1 MKMILFNQNPM
12 ITKLLESVS
21 KKLELS
27 IENFNHYQEL
37 SVRLKED
44 PEWLLIADDECLE
57 KLDQVDWLEL
67 KEIISQNKNSVCMY
81 KKGNEA
87 QPFLEG
93 FEMKI
98 KKPFLP
104 TEMLK
109 VLQKKLGSDMSELEP
124 SQNLDPTQ
132 EVLETNWDELE
143 NLGDLE
149 ALAKEEPNNEEQ
161 LLPTLDA
168 QEEKEEVKETPQKE
182 EKPKDDETQEGDET
196 PKDEEVSKELET
208 QEKLEIPK
216 EETQEEQVKEQEPIK
231 EETQEIKEEK
241 QEETQD
247 SPSAQELEAMQELVK
262 EIQENSNEN
271 KEETQ
276 ESAEIPQ
283 DKEIQEVV
291 TEKTQVQELEVPKE
305 KTQESAEAL
314 QETQAH
320 ELEKQ
325 EIAETP
331 QEKEKQEIA
340 ETPQEKEKQ
349 EIAETPQEKE
359 KQEIAETPQEKEKQE
374 IAETPQELEI
384 PQAQEK
390 ETPQEETQEKETPQE
405 ETQEKETP
413 QEETQEKETPQ
424 EETQET
430 ETQNQETPPKV
441 QEETKE
447 KTQEDNYE
455 SIEDIPEPVMAKAM
469 GEELPFLNEA
479 VAKTPNNENDTET
492 PKESDIKT
500 SQEKE
505 ESDKTSSPLELRLN
519 LQDLLKSLNQE
530 SLKSLL
536 ENKTLS
542 IKITLED
549 KKPDA

>member
-12 ITKLLESVS
+12 IAKLLESVS

-37 SVRLKED
+37 SAYLKED
-44 PEWLLIADDECLE
+44 TEWLLIADDECLE

-67 KEIISQNKNSVCMY
+67 KETISQNKNSVCMY

-109 VLQKKLGSDMSELEP
+109 VLQKKLGSNISELEP

-168 QEEKEEVKETPQKE
+168 QEEKEEVKETPQE
-182 EKPKDDETQEGDET
+182 EKPKDDETQEGET
-196 PKDEEVSKELET
+196 PKDEEVSKELEAP
-208 QEKLEIPK
+208 QELEIPK

-231 EETQEIKEEK
+231 KETQENKEEK
-241 QEETQD
+241 QEKTQD
-247 SPSAQELEAMQELVK
+247 SPNAQELEAMQELVK
-262 EIQENSNEN
+262 EIQENSNGQEN
-271 KEETQ
+271 
-276 ESAEIPQ
+276 
-283 DKEIQEVV
+283 
-291 TEKTQVQELEVPKE
+291 KE

-320 ELEKQ
+320 EL
-325 EIAETP
+325 
-331 QEKEKQEIA
+331 
-340 ETPQEKEKQ
+340 
-349 EIAETPQEKE
+349 
-359 KQEIAETPQEKEKQE
+359 EKQE

-390 ETPQEETQEKETPQE
+390 ETPQEETQEKETPKDESMQE
-405 ETQEKETP
+405 SAQNLQDKETP
-413 QEETQEKETPQ
+413 QEETQE
-424 EETQET
+424 
-430 ETQNQETPPKV
+430 
-441 QEETKE
+441 
-447 KTQEDNYE
+447 DHYE

-469 GEELPFLNEA
+469 GEELPFLSES
-479 VAKTPNNENDTET
+479 VAETPNNENATET

-500 SQEKE
+500 PQEKE

-549 KKPDA
+549 KKPNA

>member
-21 KKLELS
+21 KKLELPM
-27 IENFNHYQEL
+27 ENFNHYQEL
-37 SVRLKED
+37 SARLKED

-67 KEIISQNKNSVCMY
+67 KETISQNKNSVCMY

-93 FEMKI
+93 FEMKM

-104 TEMLK
+104 TEVLK
-109 VLQKKLGSDMSELEP
+109 ILQKKLGSDMSELEP

-149 ALAKEEPNNEEQ
+149 ALVQEEPNNEEQ
-161 LLPTLDA
+161 LLPTLND
-168 QEEKEEVKETPQKE
+168 QEVKEEEKEEVKETPEEE
-182 EKPKDDETQEGDET
+182 EKPKDDETQEGET
-196 PKDEEVSKELET
+196 LKDKEVSKELEM
-208 QEKLEIPK
+208 QEEVK
-216 EETQEEQVKEQEPIK
+216 EETQEN
-231 EETQEIKEEK
+231 KEEK
-241 QEETQD
+241 QEKTQD

-262 EIQENSNEN
+262 EIQENSNGQED
-271 KEETQ
+271 KKETQ
-276 ESAEIPQ
+276 ENAETPQ
-283 DKEIQEVV
+283 EKE
-291 TEKTQVQELEVPKE
+291 TQELEVPKE
-305 KTQESAEAL
+305 EIQEETQES
-314 QETQAH
+314 T
-320 ELEKQ
+320 
-325 EIAETP
+325 
-331 QEKEKQEIA
+331 
-340 ETPQEKEKQ
+340 
-349 EIAETPQEKE
+349 
-359 KQEIAETPQEKEKQE
+359 
-374 IAETPQELEI
+374 ETPQELEK
-384 PQAQEK
+384 QENT
-390 ETPQEETQEKETPQE
+390 ETPQELEKQEKTETPQE
-405 ETQEKETP
+405 TPQKKETQE
-413 QEETQEKETPQ
+413 
-424 EETQET
+424 
-430 ETQNQETPPKV
+430 
-441 QEETKE
+441 
-447 KTQEDNYE
+447 DHYE

-492 PKESDIKT
+492 P
-500 SQEKE
+500 QEKE

-549 KKPDA
+549 KKPNA

>member
-12 ITKLLESVS
+12 IAKLLESVS

-37 SVRLKED
+37 SAHLKED

-81 KKGNEA
+81 KKGNEV

-109 VLQKKLGSDMSELEP
+109 ILQKKLGSNASELEP
-124 SQNLDPTQ
+124 SQNSDPTQ

-168 QEEKEEVKETPQKE
+168 QEVETLKEETQEEVKKEEVKEMQEEIKEKEKQEVAENPQ
-182 EKPKDDETQEGDET
+182 
-196 PKDEEVSKELET
+196 DEEVSKELET
-208 QEKLEIPK
+208 PK
-216 EETQEEQVKEQEPIK
+216 EETQEQVKE
-231 EETQEIKEEK
+231 ETREIKEEK

-262 EIQENSNEN
+262 EIQENSNED
-271 KEETQ
+271 KKETQ
-276 ESAEIPQ
+276 ESAETPQ
-283 DKEIQEVV
+283 EEEIQEVV
-291 TEKTQVQELEVPKE
+291 TEKTQAQELEIPKE

-331 QEKEKQEIA
+331 QDVEIPQSQEKETPQEETQEIA
-340 ETPQEKEKQ
+340 ETP
-349 EIAETPQEKE
+349 
-359 KQEIAETPQEKEKQE
+359 
-374 IAETPQELEI
+374 
-384 PQAQEK
+384 QEK
-390 ETPQEETQEKETPQE
+390 ETPQEETQEKETP
-405 ETQEKETP
+405 
-413 QEETQEKETPQ
+413 
-424 EETQET
+424 
-430 ETQNQETPPKV
+430 
-441 QEETKE
+441 
-447 KTQEDNYE
+447 KTQEDHYE

-492 PKESDIKT
+492 PKESVTETPKESDIKT
-500 SQEKE
+500 PQEKE

>member
-21 KKLELS
+21 KKLELPM
-27 IENFNHYQEL
+27 ENFNHYQEL
-37 SVRLKED
+37 SARLKKD

-67 KEIISQNKNSVCMY
+67 KETISQNKNSVCMY

-93 FEMKI
+93 FEVKI

-104 TEMLK
+104 TEVLK
-109 VLQKKLGSDMSELEP
+109 ILQKKLGSDMSELEP

-161 LLPTLDA
+161 LLPTLND
-168 QEEKEEVKETPQKE
+168 QEEKEEIKEEEKEEIKETPQE
-182 EKPKDDETQEGDET
+182 EKKPKDDETQEGET
-196 PKDEEVSKELET
+196 LKDKEVSKELET
-208 QEKLEIPK
+208 QEELEIP
-216 EETQEEQVKEQEPIK
+216 K

-241 QEETQD
+241 QEKTQD

-262 EIQENSNEN
+262 EIQENSNED
-271 KEETQ
+271 KKETQ
-276 ESAEIPQ
+276 ESTETPQDVENQAQEIQDKEIQDKEIQDKEIQDKEIQ
-283 DKEIQEVV
+283 DKEIQE
-291 TEKTQVQELEVPKE
+291 
-305 KTQESAEAL
+305 TQEIQENTEIPQEETQEEIQENTETP
-314 QETQAH
+314 QETPQDV
-320 ELEKQ
+320 
-325 EIAETP
+325 ETP
-331 QEKEKQEIA
+331 QEKE
-340 ETPQEKEKQ
+340 TP
-349 EIAETPQEKE
+349 
-359 KQEIAETPQEKEKQE
+359 
-374 IAETPQELEI
+374 
-384 PQAQEK
+384 
-390 ETPQEETQEKETPQE
+390 
-405 ETQEKETP
+405 
-413 QEETQEKETPQ
+413 
-424 EETQET
+424 
-430 ETQNQETPPKV
+430 
-441 QEETKE
+441 
-447 KTQEDNYE
+447 KTQEDHYE

-479 VAKTPNNENDTET
+479 VAKIPNNENDTET
-492 PKESDIKT
+492 PKENDTET
-500 SQEKE
+500 SKNENATETLQKKE

>member
-27 IENFNHYQEL
+27 MENFNHYQEL
-37 SVRLKED
+37 SARLKKD

-109 VLQKKLGSDMSELEP
+109 VLQKKLGSNASELEP

-161 LLPTLDA
+161 LLPTLDV
-168 QEEKEEVKETPQKE
+168 QEEKEEVKETPQEEKQEVKETPQEEKEEVKETPQE
-182 EKPKDDETQEGDET
+182 EKPKDDETQESET

-208 QEKLEIPK
+208 QEKLEIPKEETQEEVK

-262 EIQENSNEN
+262 EIQENSNDQEN
-271 KEETQ
+271 KEKTQ
-276 ESAEIPQ
+276 ESAEISQ

-291 TEKTQVQELEVPKE
+291 TEKTQAQELEIPKE

-331 QEKEKQEIA
+331 QDVEI
-340 ETPQEKEKQ
+340 PQSQEKETQ
-349 EIAETPQEKE
+349 ETQEVVTE
-359 KQEIAETPQEKEKQE
+359 KTQV
-374 IAETPQELEI
+374 
-384 PQAQEK
+384 QEK
-390 ETPQEETQEKETPQE
+390 ETP
-405 ETQEKETP
+405 
-413 QEETQEKETPQ
+413 
-424 EETQET
+424 
-430 ETQNQETPPKV
+430 
-441 QEETKE
+441 
-447 KTQEDNYE
+447 KTQEDHYE

-469 GEELPFLNEA
+469 GEELPFLSES
-479 VAKTPNNENDTET
+479 VTEISKNENATET
-492 PKESDIKT
+492 P
-500 SQEKE
+500 QEKE
-505 ESDKTSSPLELRLN
+505 ESDKTSSPLELHLN

-536 ENKTLS
+536 ENKTLN

>member
-12 ITKLLESVS
+12 IEKLLESVS

-37 SVRLKED
+37 SARLKKD

-81 KKGNEA
+81 KKGNEM

-109 VLQKKLGSDMSELEP
+109 ILQKKLGSNMSELEP

-161 LLPTLDA
+161 LLPTLDVQEEKEEIKETPQKEKQEVKETP
-168 QEEKEEVKETPQKE
+168 QEEKEEVKETPQEE
-182 EKPKDDETQEGDET
+182 EKPKDDETQESET
-196 PKDEEVSKELET
+196 PKDEEVSKELEM

-216 EETQEEQVKEQEPIK
+216 EETQEEVKEEMK
-231 EETQEIKEEK
+231 
-241 QEETQD
+241 EETQD

-262 EIQENSNEN
+262 EIQENSNDQEDK
-271 KEETQ
+271 KE
-276 ESAEIPQ
+276 
-283 DKEIQEVV
+283 
-291 TEKTQVQELEVPKE
+291 
-305 KTQESAEAL
+305 TQESAEAL

-331 QEKEKQEIA
+331 QEKEKQEDT
-340 ETPQEKEKQ
+340 ETPQDV
-349 EIAETPQEKE
+349 EIPQSQEKE
-359 KQEIAETPQEKEKQE
+359 TQETQEVVTEKTQV
-374 IAETPQELEI
+374 
-384 PQAQEK
+384 QEK
-390 ETPQEETQEKETPQE
+390 ETP
-405 ETQEKETP
+405 
-413 QEETQEKETPQ
+413 
-424 EETQET
+424 
-430 ETQNQETPPKV
+430 
-441 QEETKE
+441 
-447 KTQEDNYE
+447 KTQEDHYE
-455 SIEDIPEPVMAKAM
+455 NIEDIPEPVMAKAM

-492 PKESDIKT
+492 PKESVTEISKNENAT
-500 SQEKE
+500 EFPQEKE

-549 KKPDA
+549 KKPNA

>member
-21 KKLELS
+21 KKLELPM
-27 IENFNHYQEL
+27 ENFNHYQEL
-37 SVRLKED
+37 SAHLKED
-44 PEWLLIADDECLE
+44 PEWILIADDECLE

-81 KKGNEA
+81 KKGHEA

-93 FEMKI
+93 FEVKM

-109 VLQKKLGSDMSELEP
+109 VLQKKLGSNASELEP

-168 QEEKEEVKETPQKE
+168 QEEKEEIKEEVKETPQEE
-182 EKPKDDETQEGDET
+182 EKPKDDETQESET

-241 QEETQD
+241 QEKTQD
-247 SPSAQELEAMQELVK
+247 SPSVQELEAMQELVK
-262 EIQENSNEN
+262 EIQENSNDQEN
-271 KEETQ
+271 KEKTQ
-276 ESAEIPQ
+276 ESAEISQ

-291 TEKTQVQELEVPKE
+291 TEKTQVQELEIPKE

-331 QEKEKQEIA
+331 QDV
-340 ETPQEKEKQ
+340 
-349 EIAETPQEKE
+349 
-359 KQEIAETPQEKEKQE
+359 
-374 IAETPQELEI
+374 EI
-384 PQAQEK
+384 PQSQEK
-390 ETPQEETQEKETPQE
+390 ETQETQEVVTEKTQVQEKET
-405 ETQEKETP
+405 
-413 QEETQEKETPQ
+413 
-424 EETQET
+424 
-430 ETQNQETPPKV
+430 
-441 QEETKE
+441 
-447 KTQEDNYE
+447 QEDHQEDHYE
-455 SIEDIPEPVMAKAM
+455 NIEDIPEPVMAKAM

-479 VAKTPNNENDTET
+479 VAKIPNNENDTET
-492 PKESDIKT
+492 PKESVTET
-500 SQEKE
+500 SKNENDTETPQEKE
-505 ESDKTSSPLELRLN
+505 ENDKTSSPLELRLN

>member
-21 KKLELS
+21 KKLELPM
-27 IENFNHYQEL
+27 ENFNHYQEL
-37 SVRLKED
+37 SARLKENQ
-44 PEWLLIADDECLE
+44 EWLLIADDECLE
-57 KLDQVDWLEL
+57 KLDQIDWLEL
-67 KEIISQNKNSVCMY
+67 KETISQNKNSVCMY

-93 FEMKI
+93 FEMKM

-104 TEMLK
+104 TEVLK
-109 VLQKKLGSDMSELEP
+109 ILQKKLGSNISELEP

-161 LLPTLDA
+161 LLPTLNT
-168 QEEKEEVKETPQKE
+168 QEEKQEVKETPQKE
-182 EKPKDDETQEGDET
+182 EKPKDDETQESET

-262 EIQENSNEN
+262 EIQENSNGQGN
-271 KEETQ
+271 KKETQ
-276 ESAEIPQ
+276 ESTETPQDVENQAQEIQ
-283 DKEIQEVV
+283 DKEIQE
-291 TEKTQVQELEVPKE
+291 
-305 KTQESAEAL
+305 TQEI
-314 QETQAH
+314 QENT
-320 ELEKQ
+320 
-325 EIAETP
+325 EIP
-331 QEKEKQEIA
+331 QDV
-340 ETPQEKEKQ
+340 
-349 EIAETPQEKE
+349 
-359 KQEIAETPQEKEKQE
+359 
-374 IAETPQELEI
+374 EI

-413 QEETQEKETPQ
+413 KDESMQESAQNLQDKETPQ
-424 EETQET
+424 EETQE
-430 ETQNQETPPKV
+430 
-441 QEETKE
+441 
-447 KTQEDNYE
+447 DHYE

-479 VAKTPNNENDTET
+479 VAKIPNNENDTET
-492 PKESDIKT
+492 LKESNIKT
-500 SQEKE
+500 PQEKEESTEIPQEKE

-549 KKPDA
+549 KKPNA

>member
-21 KKLELS
+21 KKLELPM
-27 IENFNHYQEL
+27 ENFNRYQEL
-37 SVRLKED
+37 SARLKED
-44 PEWLLIADDECLE
+44 PEWILIADDECLE

-81 KKGNEA
+81 KKGHEA
-87 QPFLEG
+87 QSFLEG

-104 TEMLK
+104 TEVLK
-109 VLQKKLGSDMSELEP
+109 ILQKKLGSNASELEP

-149 ALAKEEPNNEEQ
+149 ALVQEEPNNEEQ
-161 LLPTLDA
+161 LLPTLND
-168 QEEKEEVKETPQKE
+168 QEVKEEIKEEEKQEVKETPQEE
-182 EKPKDDETQEGDET
+182 EKPKDDETQEGET
-196 PKDEEVSKELET
+196 LKDEEVSKELEAP
-208 QEKLEIPK
+208 QELEIPK
-216 EETQEEQVKEQEPIK
+216 EETQEQAKEQEPIKEETQEEVKEEVK

-241 QEETQD
+241 QEKTQD
-247 SPSAQELEAMQELVK
+247 SPSVQELEAMQELVK
-262 EIQENSNEN
+262 EIQENSNEDK
-271 KEETQ
+271 KETQESTETPQDVENPQENAEIPQEEAQEKETQ
-276 ESAEIPQ
+276 ESA
-283 DKEIQEVV
+283 K
-291 TEKTQVQELEVPKE
+291 
-305 KTQESAEAL
+305 SF
-314 QETQAH
+314 QETQAQ

-325 EIAETP
+325 ENTETP
-331 QEKEKQEIA
+331 QEKE
-340 ETPQEKEKQ
+340 
-349 EIAETPQEKE
+349 
-359 KQEIAETPQEKEKQE
+359 
-374 IAETPQELEI
+374 
-384 PQAQEK
+384 
-390 ETPQEETQEKETPQE
+390 
-405 ETQEKETP
+405 
-413 QEETQEKETPQ
+413 
-424 EETQET
+424 
-430 ETQNQETPPKV
+430 
-441 QEETKE
+441 
-447 KTQEDNYE
+447 TQEDHQEDHYE

-479 VAKTPNNENDTET
+479 VAKIPNNENDTET

-500 SQEKE
+500 PQEKE
-505 ESDKTSSPLELRLN
+505 ESDKTSSPLELCLN

>member
-21 KKLELS
+21 KKLELPM
-27 IENFNHYQEL
+27 ENFNHYQEL
-37 SVRLKED
+37 STRLKEE
-44 PEWLLIADDECLE
+44 PEWILIADDECLE

-67 KEIISQNKNSVCMY
+67 KETISQNKNSVCMY

-98 KKPFLP
+98 QKPFLP
-104 TEMLK
+104 TEILK
-109 VLQKKLGSDMSELEP
+109 ILQKKLGSNASELEP

-161 LLPTLDA
+161 LLPTLND
-168 QEEKEEVKETPQKE
+168 QEEKEEIKKEEKEEKEEVKETPQE
-182 EKPKDDETQEGDET
+182 EKPKDDETQEGET
-196 PKDEEVSKELET
+196 PKDKEVSKELET
-208 QEKLEIPK
+208 QKEVK
-216 EETQEEQVKEQEPIK
+216 EEIK

-262 EIQENSNEN
+262 EIQENSNGQEN
-271 KEETQ
+271 KEKTQ

-291 TEKTQVQELEVPKE
+291 TEKTQVQELE
-305 KTQESAEAL
+305 
-314 QETQAH
+314 
-320 ELEKQ
+320 
-325 EIAETP
+325 
-331 QEKEKQEIA
+331 
-340 ETPQEKEKQ
+340 
-349 EIAETPQEKE
+349 
-359 KQEIAETPQEKEKQE
+359 
-374 IAETPQELEI
+374 I

-390 ETPQEETQEKETPQE
+390 ETPQEETQEKEIQE
-405 ETQEKETP
+405 VVTEKTQVQELEIPKEKTQESAEALQETQAQELEKQEIAETP
-413 QEETQEKETPQ
+413 QELEIPQVQEKETPQ

-430 ETQNQETPPKV
+430 QETQESAETP
-441 QEETKE
+441 QEKE
-447 KTQEDNYE
+447 IQEAQDEKPQEDHYE

-492 PKESDIKT
+492 PKESTIKT
-500 SQEKE
+500 PQEKE
-505 ESDKTSSPLELRLN
+505 ESNKTSSPLELRLN
-519 LQDLLKSLNQE
+519 LQDLLKNLNQE

>member
-1 MKMILFNQNPM
+1 MKIILFNQNPM

-27 IENFNHYQEL
+27 MEDFNRYQEL
-37 SVRLKED
+37 STRLKEE
-44 PEWLLIADDECLE
+44 PEWILIADDECLE

-104 TEMLK
+104 TEVLK
-109 VLQKKLGSDMSELEP
+109 VLQKKLGSNTSELEP

-149 ALAKEEPNNEEQ
+149 ALVQEEPNNEEQ
-161 LLPTLDA
+161 LLPTLNA
-168 QEEKEEVKETPQKE
+168 QEEKEEVKEEEKEEVKEEEKEEIKETSQEE
-182 EKPKDDETQEGDET
+182 EKPKDDETQESET
-196 PKDEEVSKELET
+196 QKNEEVPKELET
-208 QEKLEIPK
+208 QEELEIPK
-216 EETQEEQVKEQEPIK
+216 EETQEPAKEQEPIK

-241 QEETQD
+241 QEKTQD

-262 EIQENSNEN
+262 EIQENSNGQED
-271 KEETQ
+271 KKETQ
-276 ESAEIPQ
+276 EN
-283 DKEIQEVV
+283 
-291 TEKTQVQELEVPKE
+291 TETPQELEKQELEKQE
-305 KTQESAEAL
+305 KTQESAETP
-314 QETQAH
+314 QDV
-320 ELEKQ
+320 
-325 EIAETP
+325 ETP
-331 QEKEKQEIA
+331 QEKEKQELETPQETETPQESAEIPQETPQETEKQELEIPKEETQESA
-340 ETPQEKEKQ
+340 ETPQEKMQK
-349 EIAETPQEKE
+349 
-359 KQEIAETPQEKEKQE
+359 
-374 IAETPQELEI
+374 L
-384 PQAQEK
+384 
-390 ETPQEETQEKETPQE
+390 ETQE
-405 ETQEKETP
+405 
-413 QEETQEKETPQ
+413 
-424 EETQET
+424 
-430 ETQNQETPPKV
+430 
-441 QEETKE
+441 
-447 KTQEDNYE
+447 DHYE
-455 SIEDIPEPVMAKAM
+455 SIEDIPEPVMAQAM
-469 GEELPFLNEA
+469 GEELPFLNES
-479 VAKTPNNENDTET
+479 VAKIPNNENDTET
-492 PKESDIKT
+492 PKESTIKT
-500 SQEKE
+500 PQEKE

>member
-1 MKMILFNQNPM
+1 MKIILFNQNPM

-27 IENFNHYQEL
+27 MEDFNRYQDL
-37 SVRLKED
+37 STRLKED
-44 PEWLLIADDECLE
+44 PEWILIADDECLE

-104 TEMLK
+104 TEVLK
-109 VLQKKLGSDMSELEP
+109 VLQKKLGSNMSELEP

-149 ALAKEEPNNEEQ
+149 ALVQEEPNNEEQ
-161 LLPTLDA
+161 LLPTLND
-168 QEEKEEVKETPQKE
+168 QKEKEEVKEEEKEEVKEEEKEEVKEEEKEEVKEEEKEEVKEEEKEEVKETPQEE
-182 EKPKDDETQEGDET
+182 EKPKDNEIQEGETQ
-196 PKDEEVSKELET
+196 KNEEVSKELET
-208 QEKLEIPK
+208 QEELEIPK
-216 EETQEEQVKEQEPIK
+216 EETQEIKEEKQEKTQEQAKEQEPIK

-241 QEETQD
+241 QEKTQD
-247 SPSAQELEAMQELVK
+247 SPSVQELEAMQELVK
-262 EIQENSNEN
+262 EIQENSNGQED
-271 KEETQ
+271 KKETQ
-276 ESAEIPQ
+276 EN
-283 DKEIQEVV
+283 
-291 TEKTQVQELEVPKE
+291 T
-305 KTQESAEAL
+305 
-314 QETQAH
+314 
-320 ELEKQ
+320 
-325 EIAETP
+325 ETP
-331 QEKEKQEIA
+331 QEKEKQDVETPQEKETQENTETPQEKETQENTETPQEKETQENTETPQEKETQENTETPQELEKQELETQEKTQESA
-340 ETPQEKEKQ
+340 ETPQEKTQK
-349 EIAETPQEKE
+349 
-359 KQEIAETPQEKEKQE
+359 
-374 IAETPQELEI
+374 LE
-384 PQAQEK
+384 AQK
-390 ETPQEETQEKETPQE
+390 
-405 ETQEKETP
+405 
-413 QEETQEKETPQ
+413 
-424 EETQET
+424 
-430 ETQNQETPPKV
+430 
-441 QEETKE
+441 
-447 KTQEDNYE
+447 DHYE
-455 SIEDIPEPVMAKAM
+455 SIEDIPEPVMAQAM
-469 GEELPFLNEA
+469 GEELPFLNES
-479 VAKTPNNENDTET
+479 VAKIPNNENDTET
-492 PKESDIKT
+492 PKESAIKT
-500 SQEKE
+500 PQEKE

>member
-12 ITKLLESVS
+12 IAKLLESVS
-21 KKLELS
+21 KKLELPM
-27 IENFNHYQEL
+27 ENFNHYQEL
-37 SVRLKED
+37 LAHLKKD
-44 PEWLLIADDECLE
+44 PEWILIADDECLE

-67 KEIISQNKNSVCMY
+67 KETISQNKNSVCMY

-104 TEMLK
+104 TEVLK
-109 VLQKKLGSDMSELEP
+109 ILQKKLGSNINELEP

-149 ALAKEEPNNEEQ
+149 ALVQEEPNNEEQ
-161 LLPTLDA
+161 LLPTLND
-168 QEEKEEVKETPQKE
+168 QEVKEEEKQEVKETPQE

-247 SPSAQELEAMQELVK
+247 SPSTQELEAMQELVK
-262 EIQENSNEN
+262 EIQENSNED
-271 KEETQ
+271 KKETQ
-276 ESAEIPQ
+276 ENAEIPQ
-283 DKEIQEVV
+283 DKEIQENSNG
-291 TEKTQVQELEVPKE
+291 QENKE

-314 QETQAH
+314 QETQAQ

-325 EIAETP
+325 ENAETP
-331 QEKEKQEIA
+331 QEKEKQED
-340 ETPQEKEKQ
+340 TG
-349 EIAETPQEKE
+349 
-359 KQEIAETPQEKEKQE
+359 
-374 IAETPQELEI
+374 TPQELEI
-384 PQAQEK
+384 PQV
-390 ETPQEETQEKETPQE
+390 
-405 ETQEKETP
+405 
-413 QEETQEKETPQ
+413 QEKETPQ

-430 ETQNQETPPKV
+430 QEKEMPQTQD
-441 QEETKE
+441 E
-447 KTQEDNYE
+447 KPQEDHYE

-469 GEELPFLNEA
+469 GEELPFLNEV

-492 PKESDIKT
+492 PKESVTET
-500 SQEKE
+500 SKNENATETPQEKE

-549 KKPDA
+549 KKPNA

>member
-12 ITKLLESVS
+12 IAKLLESVS

-37 SVRLKED
+37 SARLKKD

-67 KEIISQNKNSVCMY
+67 KETISQNKNSVCMY

-104 TEMLK
+104 TEVLK
-109 VLQKKLGSDMSELEP
+109 ILQKKLGSDMSELEP

-161 LLPTLDA
+161 LLPTLDV
-168 QEEKEEVKETPQKE
+168 QEEKEEIKETPQEEEKEEIKETPQEE
-182 EKPKDDETQEGDET
+182 EKPKDDETQEGET
-196 PKDEEVSKELET
+196 SKDGEVSKELET

-231 EETQEIKEEK
+231 EEIQEIKEEK

-247 SPSAQELEAMQELVK
+247 SPSTQELEAMQELVK
-262 EIQENSNEN
+262 EIQENSNEDK
-271 KEETQ
+271 KEAQET
-276 ESAEIPQ
+276 
-283 DKEIQEVV
+283 QEVV
-291 TEKTQVQELEVPKE
+291 TEQTQAQELEKE
-305 KTQESAEAL
+305 
-314 QETQAH
+314 
-320 ELEKQ
+320 
-325 EIAETP
+325 
-331 QEKEKQEIA
+331 
-340 ETPQEKEKQ
+340 
-349 EIAETPQEKE
+349 
-359 KQEIAETPQEKEKQE
+359 E

-390 ETPQEETQEKETPQE
+390 ETPQEEAQEKETPKDESMQESAQNLQDKETPQE
-405 ETQEKETP
+405 ETQE
-413 QEETQEKETPQ
+413 
-424 EETQET
+424 
-430 ETQNQETPPKV
+430 
-441 QEETKE
+441 
-447 KTQEDNYE
+447 DHYE

-469 GEELPFLNEA
+469 GEELPFLNKA
-479 VAKTPNNENDTET
+479 VAKIPNNENDTET
-492 PKESDIKT
+492 PKESVTET
-500 SQEKE
+500 SKNENDTETPQEKE

-549 KKPDA
+549 KKPNA

>member
-21 KKLELS
+21 KKLELPM
-27 IENFNHYQEL
+27 ENFNHYQEL
-37 SVRLKED
+37 STRLKEE
-44 PEWLLIADDECLE
+44 PEWVLIADDECLE

-67 KEIISQNKNSVCMY
+67 KETISQNKNGVCMY

-109 VLQKKLGSDMSELEP
+109 VLQKKLGSNASELEP

-149 ALAKEEPNNEEQ
+149 ALVQEEPNNEEQ
-161 LLPTLDA
+161 LLPTLND
-168 QEEKEEVKETPQKE
+168 QEEKEEIKEEVKETPKEE
-182 EKPKDDETQEGDET
+182 EKPKDDETQEGET
-196 PKDEEVSKELET
+196 PKDKEVSKGLET
-208 QEKLEIPK
+208 QEEVK
-216 EETQEEQVKEQEPIK
+216 EEEQIKEQEPIK

-241 QEETQD
+241 QEKTQD
-247 SPSAQELEAMQELVK
+247 SPSTQELEAMQELVK
-262 EIQENSNEN
+262 EIQENSNGQED
-271 KEETQ
+271 KKETQ
-276 ESAEIPQ
+276 ENAETPQETPQ
-283 DKEIQEVV
+283 DV
-291 TEKTQVQELEVPKE
+291 
-305 KTQESAEAL
+305 
-314 QETQAH
+314 
-320 ELEKQ
+320 
-325 EIAETP
+325 ETP
-331 QEKEKQEIA
+331 QEKE
-340 ETPQEKEKQ
+340 T
-349 EIAETPQEKE
+349 
-359 KQEIAETPQEKEKQE
+359 
-374 IAETPQELEI
+374 QELEI
-384 PQAQEK
+384 PK
-390 ETPQEETQEKETPQE
+390 EEIQEETQEAVTETPQTQE
-405 ETQEKETP
+405 STETPQAQDKETQE
-413 QEETQEKETPQ
+413 
-424 EETQET
+424 
-430 ETQNQETPPKV
+430 
-441 QEETKE
+441 
-447 KTQEDNYE
+447 DHYE

-479 VAKTPNNENDTET
+479 VAKIPNNENDTET
-492 PKESDIKT
+492 PKESDIKSPQEKEEST
-500 SQEKE
+500 EFPQEKE

-549 KKPDA
+549 KKPNA

>member
-27 IENFNHYQEL
+27 VENFNHYQEL
-37 SVRLKED
+37 SARLKEE
-44 PEWLLIADDECLE
+44 PEWVLIADDECLE

-81 KKGNEA
+81 KKGNEV

-98 KKPFLP
+98 QKPFLP
-104 TEMLK
+104 TEILK
-109 VLQKKLGSDMSELEP
+109 ILQKKLGSNASELEP
-124 SQNLDPTQ
+124 SQNLYPTQ

-149 ALAKEEPNNEEQ
+149 ALVQEEPNNEEQ
-161 LLPTLDA
+161 LLPTLNN
-168 QEEKEEVKETPQKE
+168 QEEKEEVKEEEKEEVKEEIKETPKEE
-182 EKPKDDETQEGDET
+182 EKPKDDEMQEGEAL
-196 PKDEEVSKELET
+196 KDEEVSKELET
-208 QEKLEIPK
+208 QGEIK
-216 EETQEEQVKEQEPIK
+216 EETQEEPVKEQEPVK

-241 QEETQD
+241 QEKTQD

-262 EIQENSNEN
+262 EIQENSNGQEN
-271 KEETQ
+271 KEETQEKTETPQETPQDVEIPQESAETPQEKEMQELEIPKEETQ
-276 ESAEIPQ
+276 ESAETTQETPQ
-283 DKEIQEVV
+283 DKE
-291 TEKTQVQELEVPKE
+291 
-305 KTQESAEAL
+305 
-314 QETQAH
+314 
-320 ELEKQ
+320 
-325 EIAETP
+325 
-331 QEKEKQEIA
+331 
-340 ETPQEKEKQ
+340 
-349 EIAETPQEKE
+349 
-359 KQEIAETPQEKEKQE
+359 
-374 IAETPQELEI
+374 
-384 PQAQEK
+384 
-390 ETPQEETQEKETPQE
+390 
-405 ETQEKETP
+405 
-413 QEETQEKETPQ
+413 
-424 EETQET
+424 
-430 ETQNQETPPKV
+430 
-441 QEETKE
+441 
-447 KTQEDNYE
+447 TQEDHYE

-492 PKESDIKT
+492 PKESVIKT
-500 SQEKE
+500 PQETPQESVETPK

-549 KKPDA
+549 KKPNA

>member
-21 KKLELS
+21 KKLELPM
-27 IENFNHYQEL
+27 ENFNHYQEL
-37 SVRLKED
+37 SARLKKD
-44 PEWLLIADDECLE
+44 PEWILIADDECLE

-67 KEIISQNKNSVCMY
+67 KETISQNKNSVCMY
-81 KKGNEA
+81 KKGNEV

-109 VLQKKLGSDMSELEP
+109 VLQKKLGSDMSDLEP

-149 ALAKEEPNNEEQ
+149 ALVQEEPNNEEQ
-161 LLPTLDA
+161 LLPTLND
-168 QEEKEEVKETPQKE
+168 QEEKEKVKEEEKQEIKETPKEE
-182 EKPKDDETQEGDET
+182 EKPKDDETQENET
-196 PKDEEVSKELET
+196 PKDKEVSKELET
-208 QEKLEIPK
+208 QEELEIPK
-216 EETQEEQVKEQEPIK
+216 EETQEEVKEEIKEETQEQEPIK
-231 EETQEIKEEK
+231 EETQENKEEK

-262 EIQENSNEN
+262 EIQENSNED
-271 KEETQ
+271 KKETQ

-283 DKEIQEVV
+283 DKEIQEVI
-291 TEKTQVQELEVPKE
+291 TEKTQVQELE
-305 KTQESAEAL
+305 
-314 QETQAH
+314 
-320 ELEKQ
+320 KQ
-325 EIAETP
+325 ENT
-331 QEKEKQEIA
+331 
-340 ETPQEKEKQ
+340 
-349 EIAETPQEKE
+349 
-359 KQEIAETPQEKEKQE
+359 
-374 IAETPQELEI
+374 ETPQELEI

-390 ETPQEETQEKETPQE
+390 ETPQEETQEKETPKDESMQE
-405 ETQEKETP
+405 SAQNLQDKETP
-413 QEETQEKETPQ
+413 QEETQE
-424 EETQET
+424 
-430 ETQNQETPPKV
+430 
-441 QEETKE
+441 
-447 KTQEDNYE
+447 DHYE

-479 VAKTPNNENDTET
+479 VAKIPNNENDTET

-500 SQEKE
+500 PQEKE

>member
-12 ITKLLESVS
+12 IAKLLESVS

-37 SVRLKED
+37 SACLKKD

-67 KEIISQNKNSVCMY
+67 KETISQNKNSVCMY
-81 KKGNEA
+81 KKGNEK

-109 VLQKKLGSDMSELEP
+109 VLQKKLGSNINEPDP

-168 QEEKEEVKETPQKE
+168 QEEKEEVKEEEKEEVKEEEKQEVKETPQE
-182 EKPKDDETQEGDET
+182 EKPKDDETQESET

-262 EIQENSNEN
+262 EIQENSNDQEN
-271 KEETQ
+271 KEKTQ
-276 ESAEIPQ
+276 ESAEISQ

-291 TEKTQVQELEVPKE
+291 AEKTQVQELEIPKE
-305 KTQESAEAL
+305 KTQET
-314 QETQAH
+314 QEVVTEQTQAQ
-320 ELEKQ
+320 ELEKE

-331 QEKEKQEIA
+331 QEKE
-340 ETPQEKEKQ
+340 T
-349 EIAETPQEKE
+349 
-359 KQEIAETPQEKEKQE
+359 
-374 IAETPQELEI
+374 L
-384 PQAQEK
+384 
-390 ETPQEETQEKETPQE
+390 
-405 ETQEKETP
+405 
-413 QEETQEKETPQ
+413 
-424 EETQET
+424 
-430 ETQNQETPPKV
+430 
-441 QEETKE
+441 
-447 KTQEDNYE
+447 KTQEDHYE

-479 VAKTPNNENDTET
+479 VAETPNNENDTET
-492 PKESDIKT
+492 SKNENATETP
-500 SQEKE
+500 QEKE

-549 KKPDA
+549 KKPNA

>member
-12 ITKLLESVS
+12 IAKLLESVS
-21 KKLELS
+21 KKLELF

-37 SVRLKED
+37 SVHLKKD

-67 KEIISQNKNSVCMY
+67 KGIISQNKNSVCMY

-109 VLQKKLGSDMSELEP
+109 VLQKKLGSNASELKP

-168 QEEKEEVKETPQKE
+168 QEEKEEVKQEEKETPQEEKEEIKETPQEE
-182 EKPKDDETQEGDET
+182 EKPKDDETQEGET

-208 QEKLEIPK
+208 QEEVKEEIK
-216 EETQEEQVKEQEPIK
+216 EETQEQEPIK

-247 SPSAQELEAMQELVK
+247 SPSVQELEAMQELVK
-262 EIQENSNEN
+262 EIQENSNEDKTETQESTKSFQETQVQELEKQEN
-271 KEETQ
+271 TETPQELEIPKEETQ
-276 ESAEIPQ
+276 ESAE
-283 DKEIQEVV
+283 
-291 TEKTQVQELEVPKE
+291 
-305 KTQESAEAL
+305 
-314 QETQAH
+314 
-320 ELEKQ
+320 
-325 EIAETP
+325 TP
-331 QEKEKQEIA
+331 
-340 ETPQEKEKQ
+340 
-349 EIAETPQEKE
+349 
-359 KQEIAETPQEKEKQE
+359 
-374 IAETPQELEI
+374 
-384 PQAQEK
+384 QEK
-390 ETPQEETQEKETPQE
+390 ETPQTQDEKPQE
-405 ETQEKETP
+405 
-413 QEETQEKETPQ
+413 
-424 EETQET
+424 
-430 ETQNQETPPKV
+430 
-441 QEETKE
+441 
-447 KTQEDNYE
+447 DHYE

-469 GEELPFLNEA
+469 GEELPFLNES

-492 PKESDIKT
+492 PKESVTET
-500 SQEKE
+500 SKNENATEAPQEKE

-549 KKPDA
+549 KKPNA

>member
-37 SVRLKED
+37 SARLKED
-44 PEWLLIADDECLE
+44 PEWILIADDECLE

-67 KEIISQNKNSVCMY
+67 KETISQNKNSVCMY

-104 TEMLK
+104 TEVLK
-109 VLQKKLGSDMSELEP
+109 ILQKKLGSNASELEP

-143 NLGDLE
+143 SLGDLE

-168 QEEKEEVKETPQKE
+168 QEEKEEIKETPQEE
-182 EKPKDDETQEGDET
+182 EKPKDGETQESKT
-196 PKDEEVSKELET
+196 PKDEEVSKEL
-208 QEKLEIPK
+208 
-216 EETQEEQVKEQEPIK
+216 ETQEEQVKEQEPIK
-231 EETQEIKEEK
+231 EETQENKEEK
-241 QEETQD
+241 QEKTQD

-262 EIQENSNEN
+262 EIQENSNGQEDKKETQEN
-271 KEETQ
+271 AEIPQDVEIPQAQDKEVQELEIPKEEIQEETQEAVTETPQTQENAEIPQDVEIPQAQDKEVQELEIPKEETQ

-283 DKEIQEVV
+283 
-291 TEKTQVQELEVPKE
+291 
-305 KTQESAEAL
+305 
-314 QETQAH
+314 
-320 ELEKQ
+320 
-325 EIAETP
+325 
-331 QEKEKQEIA
+331 
-340 ETPQEKEKQ
+340 
-349 EIAETPQEKE
+349 
-359 KQEIAETPQEKEKQE
+359 
-374 IAETPQELEI
+374 
-384 PQAQEK
+384 EK
-390 ETPQEETQEKETPQE
+390 ET
-405 ETQEKETP
+405 
-413 QEETQEKETPQ
+413 
-424 EETQET
+424 
-430 ETQNQETPPKV
+430 
-441 QEETKE
+441 
-447 KTQEDNYE
+447 QEDHYE

-479 VAKTPNNENDTET
+479 VAKISNNENDTET
-492 PKESDIKT
+492 PKESVIKT
-500 SQEKE
+500 PQEKE
-505 ESDKTSSPLELRLN
+505 QSDKTSSPLELRLN

>member
-37 SVRLKED
+37 SARLKKD

-81 KKGNEA
+81 KKGNEV

-104 TEMLK
+104 TEVLK
-109 VLQKKLGSDMSELEP
+109 ILQKKLGSDMSELEP

-149 ALAKEEPNNEEQ
+149 ALAKEEPDNEEQ

-168 QEEKEEVKETPQKE
+168 QEEKEEVKEEGKEEVKETPKEE
-182 EKPKDDETQEGDET
+182 EKPKDDETQEGET
-196 PKDEEVSKELET
+196 SKDKEVSKELEM
-208 QEKLEIPK
+208 QEEVK
-216 EETQEEQVKEQEPIK
+216 EETQEQEPIK
-231 EETQEIKEEK
+231 EETQENKEEK
-241 QEETQD
+241 QEKTQD
-247 SPSAQELEAMQELVK
+247 SPSVQELEAMQELVK
-262 EIQENSNEN
+262 EIQENSNGQED
-271 KEETQ
+271 KKETQ
-276 ESAEIPQ
+276 ENAETPQ
-283 DKEIQEVV
+283 
-291 TEKTQVQELEVPKE
+291 
-305 KTQESAEAL
+305 
-314 QETQAH
+314 

-325 EIAETP
+325 ENAETPQELEKQESTETPQEKETQELEIPKEEIQEEIQENAETP
-331 QEKEKQEIA
+331 QEKE
-340 ETPQEKEKQ
+340 
-349 EIAETPQEKE
+349 
-359 KQEIAETPQEKEKQE
+359 
-374 IAETPQELEI
+374 
-384 PQAQEK
+384 AQE
-390 ETPQEETQEKETPQE
+390 
-405 ETQEKETP
+405 
-413 QEETQEKETPQ
+413 
-424 EETQET
+424 
-430 ETQNQETPPKV
+430 
-441 QEETKE
+441 
-447 KTQEDNYE
+447 DHYE

-479 VAKTPNNENDTET
+479 VAKTPNNENATET
-492 PKESDIKT
+492 PKESVTET
-500 SQEKE
+500 SKNENDTETPQEKE

-549 KKPDA
+549 KKPNA

>member
-1 MKMILFNQNPM
+1 MKIILFNQNPM

-27 IENFNHYQEL
+27 MEDFNHYQEL
-37 SVRLKED
+37 STRLKED
-44 PEWLLIADDECLE
+44 PEWILIADDECLE

-67 KEIISQNKNSVCMY
+67 KETISQNKNSVCMY
-81 KKGNEA
+81 KKGNEV

-104 TEMLK
+104 TEVLK
-109 VLQKKLGSDMSELEP
+109 VLQKKLGSNMSELEP

-149 ALAKEEPNNEEQ
+149 ALVQEEPNNEEQ
-161 LLPTLDA
+161 LLPTLNA
-168 QEEKEEVKETPQKE
+168 QEEKEEVKEEEKEEVKEEEKEEVKEEEKEEVKEEEKEEVKEEEKEEVKETPQEE
-182 EKPKDDETQEGDET
+182 EKPKDDETQESET
-196 PKDEEVSKELET
+196 LKDKEVSKELET
-208 QEKLEIPK
+208 QEELEIPK
-216 EETQEEQVKEQEPIK
+216 EETQEPAKEQEPIK

-241 QEETQD
+241 QEKTQENKEEKQEKTQD

-262 EIQENSNEN
+262 EIQENSNGQED

-276 ESAEIPQ
+276 ENTETPQ
-283 DKEIQEVV
+283 
-291 TEKTQVQELEVPKE
+291 
-305 KTQESAEAL
+305 
-314 QETQAH
+314 

-325 EIAETP
+325 ELETPQDVETPQESAETP
-331 QEKEKQEIA
+331 QEKTQK
-340 ETPQEKEKQ
+340 
-349 EIAETPQEKE
+349 
-359 KQEIAETPQEKEKQE
+359 
-374 IAETPQELEI
+374 L
-384 PQAQEK
+384 
-390 ETPQEETQEKETPQE
+390 ETQE
-405 ETQEKETP
+405 
-413 QEETQEKETPQ
+413 
-424 EETQET
+424 
-430 ETQNQETPPKV
+430 
-441 QEETKE
+441 
-447 KTQEDNYE
+447 DHYE

-479 VAKTPNNENDTET
+479 VAKTSNNENDTET
-492 PKESDIKT
+492 PKESVIKT
-500 SQEKE
+500 PQEKE
-505 ESDKTSSPLELRLN
+505 ESIETPKESDKTSSPLELRLN

>member
-27 IENFNHYQEL
+27 MEDFNRYEEL
-37 SVRLKED
+37 STCLKEE
-44 PEWLLIADDECLE
+44 PEWILIADDECLE
-57 KLDQVDWLEL
+57 KLDEVDWLEL

-104 TEMLK
+104 TEVLK
-109 VLQKKLGSDMSELEP
+109 ILQKKLGSDMSELEP

-143 NLGDLE
+143 SLGDLE

-168 QEEKEEVKETPQKE
+168 QEEKEEIKETPQEEEKEEIKETPQEEEKEEIKETPQEEEKEEIKETPQEE
-182 EKPKDDETQEGDET
+182 EKPKDDETQEGET
-196 PKDEEVSKELET
+196 SKDGEVSKELET

-231 EETQEIKEEK
+231 EETQENKEEK
-241 QEETQD
+241 QEKTQD

-262 EIQENSNEN
+262 EIQENSNGQED
-271 KEETQ
+271 KKETQ
-276 ESAEIPQ
+276 ES
-283 DKEIQEVV
+283 
-291 TEKTQVQELEVPKE
+291 T
-305 KTQESAEAL
+305 
-314 QETQAH
+314 
-320 ELEKQ
+320 
-325 EIAETP
+325 
-331 QEKEKQEIA
+331 
-340 ETPQEKEKQ
+340 
-349 EIAETPQEKE
+349 
-359 KQEIAETPQEKEKQE
+359 
-374 IAETPQELEI
+374 ETPQELEK
-384 PQAQEK
+384 QENTETQQETRQEK
-390 ETPQEETQEKETPQE
+390 ETPQEETQE
-405 ETQEKETP
+405 
-413 QEETQEKETPQ
+413 
-424 EETQET
+424 
-430 ETQNQETPPKV
+430 
-441 QEETKE
+441 
-447 KTQEDNYE
+447 DHYE

-479 VAKTPNNENDTET
+479 VAETPNNENDTET
-492 PKESDIKT
+492 PKENDT
-500 SQEKE
+500 ETPQEKE
-505 ESDKTSSPLELRLN
+505 ESDKTSSPLELHLN

-549 KKPDA
+549 KKPNA

>member
-27 IENFNHYQEL
+27 MEDFNRYEEL
-37 SVRLKED
+37 STRLKEE
-44 PEWLLIADDECLE
+44 PEWILIADDECLE

-104 TEMLK
+104 TEVLK
-109 VLQKKLGSDMSELEP
+109 ILQKKLGSNASELEP

-149 ALAKEEPNNEEQ
+149 ALAQEEPNNEEQ
-161 LLPTLDA
+161 LLPTLND
-168 QEEKEEVKETPQKE
+168 QEEKEEVKEEVKETPQEE
-182 EKPKDDETQEGDET
+182 EKPKDDEIQEGET
-196 PKDEEVSKELET
+196 LKDEEVSKELET
-208 QEKLEIPK
+208 QEEIK
-216 EETQEEQVKEQEPIK
+216 EETQEQAKEQEPIK

-241 QEETQD
+241 QEKTQD

-262 EIQENSNEN
+262 EIQENSNGQED
-271 KEETQ
+271 KKETQ
-276 ESAEIPQ
+276 EN
-283 DKEIQEVV
+283 
-291 TEKTQVQELEVPKE
+291 T
-305 KTQESAEAL
+305 
-314 QETQAH
+314 
-320 ELEKQ
+320 
-325 EIAETP
+325 ETP
-331 QEKEKQEIA
+331 QEKETQKLETPQDVETPQ
-340 ETPQEKEKQ
+340 ETPQEKEIPQ
-349 EIAETPQEKE
+349 ENTETPQK
-359 KQEIAETPQEKEKQE
+359 
-374 IAETPQELEI
+374 LE
-384 PQAQEK
+384 AQK
-390 ETPQEETQEKETPQE
+390 
-405 ETQEKETP
+405 
-413 QEETQEKETPQ
+413 
-424 EETQET
+424 
-430 ETQNQETPPKV
+430 
-441 QEETKE
+441 
-447 KTQEDNYE
+447 DHYE
-455 SIEDIPEPVMAKAM
+455 SIEDIPEPVMAQAM
-469 GEELPFLNEA
+469 GEELPFLNES
-479 VAKTPNNENDTET
+479 VAKIPNNENDTET
-492 PKESDIKT
+492 PKKSTIKT
-500 SQEKE
+500 PQEKE
-505 ESDKTSSPLELRLN
+505 ESDKISSPLELRLN

-549 KKPDA
+549 KKPDV

>member
-37 SVRLKED
+37 SVHLKKD

-67 KEIISQNKNSVCMY
+67 KETISQNKNSVCMY
-81 KKGNEA
+81 KKGNEV
-87 QPFLEG
+87 QPFLED

-109 VLQKKLGSDMSELEP
+109 VLQKKLGSSTSELEP

-149 ALAKEEPNNEEQ
+149 ALVKEEPNNEEQ
-161 LLPTLDA
+161 LLPTLNA
-168 QEEKEEVKETPQKE
+168 QEGETLKEETQEEVKKEEVKEMQEEIKEKEKQEVAENPQDE
-182 EKPKDDETQEGDET
+182 EKPKDDETQGSVEP

-208 QEKLEIPK
+208 QEEVETPK
-216 EETQEEQVKEQEPIK
+216 EEVQEQEPIKEQKPIK

-241 QEETQD
+241 QEKTQD

-262 EIQENSNEN
+262 EIQENSNDQEN
-271 KEETQ
+271 KKETQ
-276 ESAEIPQ
+276 E
-283 DKEIQEVV
+283 
-291 TEKTQVQELEVPKE
+291 T
-305 KTQESAEAL
+305 
-314 QETQAH
+314 QETQ
-320 ELEKQ
+320 ENT
-325 EIAETP
+325 ETP
-331 QEKEKQEIA
+331 QDI
-340 ETPQEKEKQ
+340 ET
-349 EIAETPQEKE
+349 
-359 KQEIAETPQEKEKQE
+359 
-374 IAETPQELEI
+374 QELEI
-384 PQAQEK
+384 PKEEETQEIAEKTQAQGLEKEEIAEISQEK
-390 ETPQEETQEKETPQE
+390 ETQETPQAQDETPKDENMQESTQNLQEKETQE
-405 ETQEKETP
+405 LETQEAQDEKP
-413 QEETQEKETPQ
+413 QE
-424 EETQET
+424 
-430 ETQNQETPPKV
+430 NH
-441 QEETKE
+441 
-447 KTQEDNYE
+447 YE
-455 SIEDIPEPVMAKAM
+455 NIEDIPEPVMAKAM

-492 PKESDIKT
+492 PKESVIKT
-500 SQEKE
+500 PQEKE
-505 ESDKTSSPLELRLN
+505 ESTKTSKESNEIPSPLELHLN

-536 ENKTLS
+536 ENKTLN

-549 KKPDA
+549 KKPNE

>member
-12 ITKLLESVS
+12 IAKLLESVS

-37 SVRLKED
+37 SAHLKKD

-109 VLQKKLGSDMSELEP
+109 VLQKKLGSNASELEP

-161 LLPTLDA
+161 LLPTLDV
-168 QEEKEEVKETPQKE
+168 QEEKEEIK
-182 EKPKDDETQEGDET
+182 EKPKDDETQESET

-231 EETQEIKEEK
+231 EEMQEIKEEK
-241 QEETQD
+241 QEKTQD

-262 EIQENSNEN
+262 EIQENSNGQEN
-271 KEETQ
+271 KKETQ

-291 TEKTQVQELEVPKE
+291 TEKTQAQELEIPKE
-305 KTQESAEAL
+305 KTQEN
-314 QETQAH
+314 
-320 ELEKQ
+320 
-325 EIAETP
+325 AETP
-331 QEKEKQEIA
+331 QEKEKQENA

-349 EIAETPQEKE
+349 EDTETPQDV
-359 KQEIAETPQEKEKQE
+359 EIPQSQEKETQE
-374 IAETPQELEI
+374 TQEVVTEKT
-384 PQAQEK
+384 QVQEK
-390 ETPQEETQEKETPQE
+390 ETP
-405 ETQEKETP
+405 
-413 QEETQEKETPQ
+413 
-424 EETQET
+424 
-430 ETQNQETPPKV
+430 
-441 QEETKE
+441 
-447 KTQEDNYE
+447 KTQEDHYE

-492 PKESDIKT
+492 PKESVTET
-500 SQEKE
+500 SKNENNTETPQEKE

-549 KKPDA
+549 KKPNA

>member
-12 ITKLLESVS
+12 IAKLLESVS

-37 SVRLKED
+37 SAHLKKD

-109 VLQKKLGSDMSELEP
+109 VLQKKLGSNASELEP
-124 SQNLDPTQ
+124 IQNLDPTQ

-168 QEEKEEVKETPQKE
+168 QEEKEEIKQEEKEEVKETLQE

-216 EETQEEQVKEQEPIK
+216 EETQKEVKEEIK
-231 EETQEIKEEK
+231 EETQENKEEK

-262 EIQENSNEN
+262 EIQENSNGQEN
-271 KEETQ
+271 KEKTQ

-291 TEKTQVQELEVPKE
+291 TEKTQAQELEIPKE

-314 QETQAH
+314 QETQAQ

-325 EIAETP
+325 ENAETP
-331 QEKEKQEIA
+331 QEKEKQED
-340 ETPQEKEKQ
+340 TG
-349 EIAETPQEKE
+349 
-359 KQEIAETPQEKEKQE
+359 
-374 IAETPQELEI
+374 TPQELEI
-384 PQAQEK
+384 PQV
-390 ETPQEETQEKETPQE
+390 
-405 ETQEKETP
+405 
-413 QEETQEKETPQ
+413 QEKETPQ

-430 ETQNQETPPKV
+430 QEKEMPQTQD
-441 QEETKE
+441 E
-447 KTQEDNYE
+447 KPQEDHYE

-492 PKESDIKT
+492 PKESVTET
-500 SQEKE
+500 SKNENATETPQEKE

-549 KKPDA
+549 KKPNA

>member
-27 IENFNHYQEL
+27 MEDFNRYQEL
-37 SVRLKED
+37 STRLKEE
-44 PEWLLIADDECLE
+44 PEWILIADDECLE

-104 TEMLK
+104 TEVLK
-109 VLQKKLGSDMSELEP
+109 ILQKKLGSNMSELEP

-149 ALAKEEPNNEEQ
+149 ALVQEEPNNEEQ
-161 LLPTLDA
+161 LLPTLND
-168 QEEKEEVKETPQKE
+168 QEEKEEIKEEVKEEIKETPQEE
-182 EKPKDDETQEGDET
+182 EKPKDDEIQEGET
-196 PKDEEVSKELET
+196 LKDEEVSKELET
-208 QEKLEIPK
+208 QEEVK
-216 EETQEEQVKEQEPIK
+216 EETQEQAKEQEPTK
-231 EETQEIKEEK
+231 EETQETKEEK
-241 QEETQD
+241 QEKTQD

-262 EIQENSNEN
+262 EIQENSNGQED
-271 KEETQ
+271 KKETQ
-276 ESAEIPQ
+276 EN
-283 DKEIQEVV
+283 
-291 TEKTQVQELEVPKE
+291 T
-305 KTQESAEAL
+305 
-314 QETQAH
+314 
-320 ELEKQ
+320 
-325 EIAETP
+325 ETP
-331 QEKEKQEIA
+331 QEKETQKL
-340 ETPQEKEKQ
+340 ETPQDV
-349 EIAETPQEKE
+349 
-359 KQEIAETPQEKEKQE
+359 
-374 IAETPQELEI
+374 
-384 PQAQEK
+384 
-390 ETPQEETQEKETPQE
+390 ETPQEEIQENTETPQKLE
-405 ETQEKETP
+405 I
-413 QEETQEKETPQ
+413 
-424 EETQET
+424 
-430 ETQNQETPPKV
+430 
-441 QEETKE
+441 
-447 KTQEDNYE
+447 QEDHYE
-455 SIEDIPEPVMAKAM
+455 SIEDIPEPVMAQAM

-492 PKESDIKT
+492 PKESVIKT
-500 SQEKE
+500 PQEKE
-505 ESDKTSSPLELRLN
+505 ESNKTSSPLELRLN

>member
-37 SVRLKED
+37 SVHLKED
-44 PEWLLIADDECLE
+44 PEWILIADDECLE
-57 KLDQVDWLEL
+57 KLDQIDWLEL
-67 KEIISQNKNSVCMY
+67 KETISQNKNSVCMY

-93 FEMKI
+93 FEVKI

-149 ALAKEEPNNEEQ
+149 ALVQEEPNNEEQ
-161 LLPTLDA
+161 LLPTLND
-168 QEEKEEVKETPQKE
+168 QEEKEEVKEEVKETPQEE
-182 EKPKDDETQEGDET
+182 EKPKDDETQEGET
-196 PKDEEVSKELET
+196 LKDKEVSKELEM
-208 QEKLEIPK
+208 QEEVK
-216 EETQEEQVKEQEPIK
+216 EETQEEV
-231 EETQEIKEEK
+231 KEEK
-241 QEETQD
+241 QEKTQD
-247 SPSAQELEAMQELVK
+247 SPSVQELEAMQELVK
-262 EIQENSNEN
+262 EIQENSNED
-271 KEETQ
+271 KKETQ

-283 DKEIQEVV
+283 DKEIQEVI
-291 TEKTQVQELEVPKE
+291 TEKTQVQELE
-305 KTQESAEAL
+305 
-314 QETQAH
+314 
-320 ELEKQ
+320 KQ
-325 EIAETP
+325 ENT
-331 QEKEKQEIA
+331 
-340 ETPQEKEKQ
+340 
-349 EIAETPQEKE
+349 
-359 KQEIAETPQEKEKQE
+359 
-374 IAETPQELEI
+374 ETPQELEI

-390 ETPQEETQEKETPQE
+390 ETPQEETQEKETPKDESMQE
-405 ETQEKETP
+405 SAQNLQDKETP
-413 QEETQEKETPQ
+413 QEETQE
-424 EETQET
+424 
-430 ETQNQETPPKV
+430 
-441 QEETKE
+441 
-447 KTQEDNYE
+447 DHYE

-479 VAKTPNNENDTET
+479 VAKTTNNENDTET

-500 SQEKE
+500 PQEKE

>member
-12 ITKLLESVS
+12 IAKLLESVS

-37 SVRLKED
+37 SAHLKED

-104 TEMLK
+104 TEVLK
-109 VLQKKLGSDMSELEP
+109 ILQKKLGSNINELEP

-149 ALAKEEPNNEEQ
+149 ALAKEEPNAEEQ

-168 QEEKEEVKETPQKE
+168 QEEKEEVKETPQE
-182 EKPKDDETQEGDET
+182 EKKPKDDETQEGET

-208 QEKLEIPK
+208 QEELEIPK
-216 EETQEEQVKEQEPIK
+216 EETQEEVKEEIKEEVQEEVK

-262 EIQENSNEN
+262 EIQENSNDQEN
-271 KEETQ
+271 
-276 ESAEIPQ
+276 
-283 DKEIQEVV
+283 
-291 TEKTQVQELEVPKE
+291 KE

-325 EIAETP
+325 ENSETP
-331 QEKEKQEIA
+331 QDVEV
-340 ETPQEKEKQ
+340 PQS
-349 EIAETPQEKE
+349 
-359 KQEIAETPQEKEKQE
+359 
-374 IAETPQELEI
+374 
-384 PQAQEK
+384 QEK
-390 ETPQEETQEKETPQE
+390 ETPQEETQEKETPQ
-405 ETQEKETP
+405 TQDEKP
-413 QEETQEKETPQ
+413 QE
-424 EETQET
+424 
-430 ETQNQETPPKV
+430 
-441 QEETKE
+441 
-447 KTQEDNYE
+447 DHYE

-469 GEELPFLNEA
+469 GEELPFLNEV

-492 PKESDIKT
+492 PKESVTET
-500 SQEKE
+500 SKNENATETPQEKE

-549 KKPDA
+549 KKPNA

>member
-21 KKLELS
+21 KKLELPM
-27 IENFNHYQEL
+27 ENFNHYQEL
-37 SVRLKED
+37 SACLKED
-44 PEWLLIADDECLE
+44 PEWILIADDECLE
-57 KLDQVDWLEL
+57 KLDQADWLEL

-93 FEMKI
+93 FEMKM

-104 TEMLK
+104 TEVLK
-109 VLQKKLGSDMSELEP
+109 ILQKKLGSNASELEP

-149 ALAKEEPNNEEQ
+149 ALVQEEPNNEEQ
-161 LLPTLDA
+161 LLPTLND
-168 QEEKEEVKETPQKE
+168 QEEKQKVKETPQEE
-182 EKPKDDETQEGDET
+182 EKPKDDETQENET
-196 PKDEEVSKELET
+196 SKDKEVSKELEAP
-208 QEKLEIPK
+208 QELETPK
-216 EETQEEQVKEQEPIK
+216 EETQEQEPIK

-241 QEETQD
+241 QEKTQD
-247 SPSAQELEAMQELVK
+247 SPSVQELEAMQELVK
-262 EIQENSNEN
+262 EIQENSNGQED
-271 KEETQ
+271 KKETQ
-276 ESAEIPQ
+276 EN
-283 DKEIQEVV
+283 
-291 TEKTQVQELEVPKE
+291 
-305 KTQESAEAL
+305 
-314 QETQAH
+314 
-320 ELEKQ
+320 
-325 EIAETP
+325 
-331 QEKEKQEIA
+331 
-340 ETPQEKEKQ
+340 
-349 EIAETPQEKE
+349 
-359 KQEIAETPQEKEKQE
+359 
-374 IAETPQELEI
+374 AETPQELEI
-384 PQAQEK
+384 PKKETQENAETPQELEIPKEETQENAETPQEIPQDVETPQEK
-390 ETPQEETQEKETPQE
+390 ET
-405 ETQEKETP
+405 
-413 QEETQEKETPQ
+413 
-424 EETQET
+424 
-430 ETQNQETPPKV
+430 
-441 QEETKE
+441 
-447 KTQEDNYE
+447 QEDHYE

-479 VAKTPNNENDTET
+479 VAKIPNNENATET

-500 SQEKE
+500 PQEKE

-549 KKPDA
+549 KKPNA

>member
-1 MKMILFNQNPM
+1 MKIILFNQNPM

-27 IENFNHYQEL
+27 MEDFNRYQEL
-37 SVRLKED
+37 STRLKED
-44 PEWLLIADDECLE
+44 PEWILIADDECLE

-81 KKGNEA
+81 KKGNEV

-104 TEMLK
+104 TEVLK
-109 VLQKKLGSDMSELEP
+109 ILQKKLGSNMSELEP

-149 ALAKEEPNNEEQ
+149 ALAQEEPNNEEQ
-161 LLPTLDA
+161 LLPTLNV
-168 QEEKEEVKETPQKE
+168 QEEKEEVKEEEKEEVKEEEKEEVKEEEKEEVKEEEKEEVKEEEKEEVKEEEKEEVKETPQEE
-182 EKPKDDETQEGDET
+182 EKPKDDETQESET
-196 PKDEEVSKELET
+196 QKNEEVPKELET
-208 QEKLEIPK
+208 QEELEIPK
-216 EETQEEQVKEQEPIK
+216 EETQEQVKEQEPIK
-231 EETQEIKEEK
+231 EETQENKEEK
-241 QEETQD
+241 QEKTQD

-262 EIQENSNEN
+262 EIQENSNGQ

-276 ESAEIPQ
+276 ESI
-283 DKEIQEVV
+283 
-291 TEKTQVQELEVPKE
+291 
-305 KTQESAEAL
+305 
-314 QETQAH
+314 
-320 ELEKQ
+320 
-325 EIAETP
+325 ETP
-331 QEKEKQEIA
+331 QEKTQK
-340 ETPQEKEKQ
+340 
-349 EIAETPQEKE
+349 
-359 KQEIAETPQEKEKQE
+359 
-374 IAETPQELEI
+374 L
-384 PQAQEK
+384 
-390 ETPQEETQEKETPQE
+390 ETQE
-405 ETQEKETP
+405 
-413 QEETQEKETPQ
+413 
-424 EETQET
+424 
-430 ETQNQETPPKV
+430 
-441 QEETKE
+441 
-447 KTQEDNYE
+447 DHYE

-479 VAKTPNNENDTET
+479 VAKTSNNENDTET
-492 PKESDIKT
+492 PKESVIKT
-500 SQEKE
+500 PQEKE
-505 ESDKTSSPLELRLN
+505 ESIETPKKSDKTSSPLELHLN
-519 LQDLLKSLNQE
+519 LQDLLNSLNQE